1 MKVFIYDEETKR
13 NEVLEGVKSIVLG
26 DTIYI
31 EYHEELKKDD
41 IVIYDTLNYKVLK
54 VKCEVTK

>member
-13 NEVLEGVKSIVLG
+13 NEVLEGVKSLVLG